1 MRRSTTPLA
10 TALAVTVGLG
20 VLAPVARG
28 DDRIAELRA
37 EREQAAAEA
46 AAVAATLDELGAQDA
61 ELVAAIADLESFIQ
75 IQESKVAAAEADIA
89 TAEAAAAAARAE
101 VADLDARMDELR
113 EQAAERAV
121 DAYVG
126 ADDDLVVL
134 DEADLTASAV
144 RRYLLRVTVGDEV
157 DAVDALRAAQGRR
170 EAAEAEARRQVA
182 EAEQRRADLADH
194 LAELEASRAEA
205 DRLRAEL
212 QSRIDEWQRRAAEL
226 DAEDAAIEREIKQ
239 LEEEARRKA
248 EEEARRKAEAARRAA
263 EEARRAAAD
272 DDTGPAAGVDPGTF
286 VLAQWPLDGPVVSEF
301 GMRVHPIFKTTRMH
315 KGIDIDGDTG
325 DPIEAA
331 SGGTVLWAGPRTGFG
346 NTVIISH
353 GGGFTTLYAHMSSI
367 ATTSGAEVAAGDVI
381 GAVGQTGW
389 ATGPHLHFE
398 VRVEGVA
405 VDPRP
410 FLP

>member
-1 MRRSTTPLA
+1 M
-10 TALAVTVGLG
+10 TVGLG
-20 VLAPVARG
+20 VLAPAAARG

-37 EREQAAAEA
+37 EREQAAEEA
-46 AAVAATLDELGAQDA
+46 AAVAATLDELGAQDD

-89 TAEAAAAAARAE
+89 AAEAAAAAARAE

-134 DEADLTASAV
+134 DETDLTASAV

-170 EAAEAEARRQVA
+170 EAAEAEARRQAA

-212 QSRIDEWQRRAAEL
+212 QSRIEEWQRRAAEL

-239 LEEEARRKA
+239 LEEEARRRA

-263 EEARRAAAD
+263 EEARRAAQAAAGD
-272 DDTGPAAGVDPGTF
+272 DAGDTGPAAGTDPGAF

-367 ATTSGAEVAAGDVI
+367 ATTAGAEVSAGDVI